1 MKQLQYFFF
10 ALLLMGMVWSGCK
23 DNDNPITSQ
32 LSEAAYEDAAYT
44 IAGAVGDENGG
55 ATQSIGDLLTFQANG
70 SLNVVTPT
78 ADGGVETVTSDA
90 GTYDPATG
98 WWTVEISRSK
108 TNNRVTMSLT
118 RTYQFRF
125 WKNNTQYQQY
135 YVTDND
141 TAVKME
147 LNIVSGTGYFKNK
160 IVTHH
165 LTQLE
170 GGWLASDIN
179 KDTVTITLTKN
190 YVRKGVDSVVTLRAS
205 RIFDHTLTLTL
216 VNLKTLRFKPSQA
229 RSFLEWRDNLANA
242 ISGTI
247 KGNIT
252 ATATITRGDDDK
264 VRTMNKD
271 FEITVGG
278 GEGMI
283 SMDGRKF
290 KGDMKY
296 GDRP

>member
-1 MKQLQYFFF
+1 MKCIQYFSVV
-10 ALLLMGMVWSGCK
+10 LLLAGTVGSGCK
-23 DNDNPITSQ
+23 NDDNPVTSQ

-44 IAGAVGDENGG
+44 IAGAVGDDNGG
-55 ATQSIGDLLTFQANG
+55 ATQSVGDLLTFQATG
-70 SLNVVTPT
+70 SLTMVTPT
-78 ADGGVETVTSDA
+78 ADGGIETVTSDT

-98 WWTVEISRSK
+98 WWTVTINRSK
-108 TNNRVTMSLT
+108 SNMRVTMSIS

-125 WKNNTQYQQY
+125 WKNDSVFQQFY
-135 YVTDND
+135 IVNSD
-141 TAVKME
+141 TAKKME
-147 LNIVSGTGYFKNK
+147 LNIVSGAGYFKNK

-165 LTQLE
+165 LTQLQ

-190 YVRKGVDSVVTLRAS
+190 YIRKGIDSVVTMRAS
-205 RIFDHTLTLTL
+205 RIFDHTLTLTY
-216 VNLKTLRFKPSQA
+216 VNLTTARYKPSQTKP
-229 RSFLEWRDNLANA
+229 FLEWRENLANA

-252 ATATITRGDDDK
+252 ATATIIRGDDDK
-264 VRTMNKD
+264 VRTINKD

-283 SMDGRKF
+283 SMDGKKF
-290 KGDMKY
+290 RGDMKY

>member
-1 MKQLQYFFF
+1 MKHSQYFFF
-10 ALLLMGMVWSGCK
+10 ALLLVGMGWSGCK
-23 DNDNPITSQ
+23 NNDNPITSQ

-44 IAGAVGDENGG
+44 IAGAVGDDNGG
-55 ATQSIGDLLTFQANG
+55 ATQSVGDLLTFQATG
-70 SLNVVTPT
+70 SLNLVSPT
-78 ADGGVETVTSDA
+78 ADGGIETVAADT
-90 GTYDPATG
+90 GTYNPTTG
-98 WWTVEISRSK
+98 WWTVTISRSK
-108 TNNRVTMSLT
+108 SNMRVTMSLT

-125 WKNNTQYQQY
+125 WKNDSVFQQRY
-135 YVTDND
+135 ITNGD

-147 LNIVSGTGYFKNK
+147 LNIVSGSGYFKNK

-165 LTQLE
+165 LIQLE

-190 YVRKGVDSVVTLRAS
+190 YVRKGVDSVVTMRAS
-205 RIFDHTLTLTL
+205 RIFDNTLTLTS
-216 VNLKTLRFKPSQA
+216 VNLKTLRFNPSQTKP
-229 RSFLEWRDNLANA
+229 FFEWRDNLAKA

-252 ATATITRGDDDK
+252 ATATIIRGDDDK
-264 VRTMNKD
+264 VRTINKD

-278 GEGMI
+278 GEGTI

-296 GDRP
+296 GDCP